1 MTQEIYVIIEGTFE
15 YNDSYVADNSGAIS
29 GYFTDKLLAEK
40 VCEEMNKEYF
50 KETCEEEYQHEDS
63 HYVVISIKPD
73 KKQEFCSDIGSDAT

>member
-15 YNDSYVADNSGAIS
+15 YNDSYVANNSGAIS

-40 VCEEMNKEYF
+40 VCEEMNKD
-50 KETCEEEYQHEDS
+50 CEEEYQHEDS